1 MGFIL
6 GFILGGLVDR
16 EFVKTFLLF
25 GDDPLALFAR
35 PAFDV
40 LLALTIGSVAF
51 PKLIGFI
58 RTRRRQQA

>member
-1 MGFIL
+1 
-6 GFILGGLVDR
+6 LVS
-16 EFVKTFLLF
+16 FSAVWSIG

-58 RTRRRQQA
+58 RTRRRQRA